1 MTNSIAQKFN
11 LLAQFLRA
19 PFCMSLRLCMIS
31 LITPLL
37 VTSIWVF
44 DLNAAEKA
52 TKTTE
57 KKTSK
62 LVEYEIFNLIQS
74 KSIPKPLAGKKGNW
88 KRGEALILDAG
99 KGNCLQCHRI
109 DQFLEKAKKNP
120 DVYGNMG
127 EIGPSLDGVA
137 SRYKDSQLRLI
148 LVNAKLVFPE
158 TIMPAYYRIEGLTRV
173 DDEYLDKPI
182 MSAQD
187 IEDILSF
194 LMKLK

>member
-19 PFCMSLRLCMIS
+19 PFCMSLRLCMIL

-173 DDEYLDKPI
+173 DDKYLDKPI

>member
-19 PFCMSLRLCMIS
+19 PFCMSLRLCMIL
-31 LITPLL
+31 LITPVL
-37 VTSIWVF
+37 VTSIWAL

-52 TKTTE
+52 TKKSE

-88 KRGEALILDAG
+88 KRGEALILDIA

-109 DQFLEKAKKNP
+109 DQFHEKAKKNP

-137 SRYKDSQLRLI
+137 SRYQDSQLRLI

-158 TIMPAYYRIEGLTRV
+158 TIMPAYYRIDGLTRV

>member
-158 TIMPAYYRIEGLTRV
+158 TIMPAYYRVEGLTRV
-173 DDEYLDKPI
+173 DDKYLDKPI

>member
-1 MTNSIAQKFN
+1 
-11 LLAQFLRA
+11 
-19 PFCMSLRLCMIS
+19 MSLRLCMIL
-31 LITPLL
+31 LITPVL
-37 VTSIWVF
+37 VTSIWVL

-52 TKTTE
+52 TKATE

-88 KRGEALILDAG
+88 KRGEALILDVA

-109 DQFLEKAKKNP
+109 DQFHEKAKKNP

-173 DDEYLDKPI
+173 DDKYLDKPI

-187 IEDILSF
+187 VEDILSF
-194 LMKLK
+194 LMKLQ